1 LTTPSGL
8 AYNPAIERGGG
19 FGLGQDKP
27 TRLYAPHADE

>member
-1 LTTPSGL
+1 LTTLIGL